1 MVPNSNG
8 RKPLTTTTA
17 TLRSMVT
24 RSAGA
29 YPVTNGHDCS
39 MHQALAG
46 CPPSM
51 ALLPLAG
58 YRGTGHSVGMDAY
71 SSSPLSQ
78 RASWVSSLAR
88 RVCHAVSEFH
98 QANKVAS
105 SLML

>member
-1 MVPNSNG
+1 
-8 RKPLTTTTA
+8 
-17 TLRSMVT
+17 
-24 RSAGA
+24 
-29 YPVTNGHDCS
+29 
-39 MHQALAG
+39 
-46 CPPSM
+46 M

-105 SLML
+105 SLMLSYGLVEPDRAPDTYAEFLLRSRAAPRHEPAARDRAAGHLVR